1 MKILSVIFVWIVY
14 SNLSFSMNDIFD
26 LNNSESNKCSILNFF
41 DSESD
46 VISYM
51 SNKVF
56 YNSSNGL
63 EIKYG
68 YISAF
73 NTYGIIVKNKNGSQF
88 NYINVEITPYGD
100 SADLYGMSAEDGS
113 NFGFRLYKG
122 KLIVGKGE
130 SEEVVFYLK

>member
-1 MKILSVIFVWIVY
+1 MKTTTLLLSVFFAFNSAY
-14 SNLSFSMNDIFD
+14 TKNDFPYFF
-26 LNNSESNKCSILNFF
+26 NKVQLDCKSVNYF

-46 VISYM
+46 VTSYM
-51 SNKVF
+51 FGKVF

-68 YISAF
+68 YISEY
-73 NTYGIIVKNKNGSQF
+73 NTYGIIVNNKDGIQF
-88 NYINVEITPYGD
+88 NYINVEITPYGE
-100 SADLYGMSAEDGS
+100 SADLFGMSAETGS
-113 NFGFRLYKG
+113 NFGFRLYNG